1 MSHVPGVSTTLNS
14 TRANSAALRQS
25 TNEVLMVAP
34 TAFGFNDQV
43 GCRMPCPLNCVHANH
58 LGRTWKVHPCQLN
71 ASEASSCSRSLC
83 AGTNL
88 SVQRLGSG
96 ITTCQKTC

>member
-1 MSHVPGVSTTLNS
+1 MSSILPARLCRFLSREGVRVSHVPGVSAALNS

-43 GCRMPCPLNCVHANH
+43 GCRMPCPFNYTHAHH
-58 LGRTWKVHPCQLN
+58 LGRIWKVHPCQLRS
-71 ASEASSCSRSLC
+71 SEAPSCS
-83 AGTNL
+83 GNL
-88 SVQRLGSG
+88 
-96 ITTCQKTC
+96 

>member
-1 MSHVPGVSTTLNS
+1 MLHKAGRKVLTPLPAGLRRFLSREGVRVSHVPSVSVTLNS

-43 GCRMPCPLNCVHANH
+43 GCRMLCPLYHSAC
-58 LGRTWKVHPCQLN
+58 K
-71 ASEASSCSRSLC
+71 
-83 AGTNL
+83 
-88 SVQRLGSG
+88 
-96 ITTCQKTC
+96 IF